1 MVYVVAKQTREMTGS
16 YRIYLIKELASAE
29 ESQETE
35 EPSNKNTDEKEKG
48 EKEEELKMRK
58 TGIIAAANEL
68 LKNSRQY
75 LEKVFPYYHKNYSL
89 PGLSQ
94 TQDFEY
100 KKIF

>member
-1 MVYVVAKQTREMTGS
+1 MWSPSKRGKGLVLTVD
-16 YRIYLIKELASAE
+16 LFKELASAE

-35 EPSNKNTDEKEKG
+35 EPSNKNTD

-75 LEKVFPYYHKNYSL
+75 LEKVFPFNHKNY
-89 PGLSQ
+89 G
-94 TQDFEY
+94 
-100 KKIF
+100 

>member
-1 MVYVVAKQTREMTGS
+1 MVAKQTRERTGS

-35 EPSNKNTDEKEKG
+35 EPSNKNTDEKEMG

-75 LEKVFPYYHKNYSL
+75 LEKVFPFNHKKNTVEFVS
-89 PGLSQ
+89 
-94 TQDFEY
+94 
-100 KKIF
+100 